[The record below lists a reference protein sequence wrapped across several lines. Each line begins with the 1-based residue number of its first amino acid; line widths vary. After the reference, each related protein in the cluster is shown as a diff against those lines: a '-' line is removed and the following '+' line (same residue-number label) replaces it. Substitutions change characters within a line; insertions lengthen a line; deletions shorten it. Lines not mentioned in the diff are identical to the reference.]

1 MRRNDNFARL
11 NKNYLFTEIEKRVAA
26 FKAKEPSAK
35 LVSLSVGD
43 TSQSIPPFIAKGL
56 VQKIT
61 DLQVKET
68 YSGYGPSQGDRA
80 LREKLAEVFYKNKI
94 SADEIFISDGAKCDI
109 GRLQL
114 LFGEKR
120 KIVLQNPT
128 YPVYLD
134 SSLLMGQTEIS
145 ALPALP
151 DNGFF
156 PEFGKVKEVD
166 LIYFCS
172 PNNPTGVAATK
183 EQLKELVSF
192 AKSRCAVIIFDSAY
206 AGFIR
211 DPSLP
216 RSIYEI
222 EGAEECAI
230 EVSSFSK
237 LIGFTGVRLGWSVVP
252 KALKYENGLS
262 VHDDW
267 QRVMATF
274 FNGASNIAQA
284 GGVAALT
291 PEGVEEMRGLTDYY
305 LENVRLLR
313 VALQPMG
320 YPIYGGEAAPYL
332 WVDFGEERFQEFL
345 ERYHILTT
353 PGPGFGSAGKGFL
366 RFSGFGSL
374 EDILEATRRLKHE
387 VSYQNSDR

>member
-35 LVSLSVGD
+35 LISLSVGD
-43 TSQSIPPFIAKGL
+43 TSQSIPPSIAKGL

-61 DLQVKET
+61 DLQVNET

-80 LREKLAEVFYKNKI
+80 LREKIAEAFYENKI

-114 LFGEKR
+114 LFGEKS

-313 VALQPMG
+313 GALQPMG

-353 PGPGFGSAGKGFL
+353 PGSGFGSAGKGFL
-366 RFSGFGSL
+366 RFSGFGSR
-374 EDILEATRRLKHE
+374 EDILEATRRLKRE